1 MSEKVTCDT
10 CRELLPLLYAKSL
23 SDKDEALTREH
34 LEGCP
39 KCRAL
44 LTEERPLYAAARVE
58 GNLSPLADHP
68 SGAQLDRYVHARS
81 GLSSAELKEL
91 EGHLSKCGLCTELI
105 SNLSALPSE
114 LDDLVAGERLP
125 LLSRLEVKPRPR
137 VRIIDIGR
145 RVFWRPLAGYAAAA
159 AVLLIA
165 LLVHQAPIPQAIPTI
180 SGTISASSRG
190 DKQTAIFFSTARA
203 CCLVLK
209 YYVGPEPGHR
219 YDMEI
224 RSEKASWPSQ
234 VIRDYTDFDPQGN
247 ATLKTLV
254 EIGEYR
260 LVIYDIE
267 GGDTIKI
274 VKPFELKAQN

>member
-1 MSEKVTCDT
+1 MSEKMTCDT

-23 SDKDEALTREH
+23 LDKDEALTREH
-34 LEGCP
+34 LKGCP

-68 SGAQLDRYVHARS
+68 AGAQLDRYVHARS
-81 GLSSAELKEL
+81 SLSSAELEEL
-91 EGHLSKCGLCTELI
+91 ESHLSKCGLCKELI
-105 SNLSALPSE
+105 SHLGELPAE
-114 LDDLVAGERLP
+114 LDDLVEGERLP
-125 LLSRLEVKPRPR
+125 LLSRSEVKPRPR
-137 VRIIDIGR
+137 TRIIDIGR

-165 LLVHQAPIPQAIPTI
+165 LVMRQAPIPQAIPTI
-180 SGTISASSRG
+180 SGTISTTSRG
-190 DKQTAIFFSTARA
+190 DKQTAVFFSTARA

-234 VIRDYTDFDPQGN
+234 VIRNYTDFDPQGN
-247 ATLKTLV
+247 ATLKTLIEV
-254 EIGEYR
+254 GEYR
-260 LVIYDIE
+260 LIVCDIE
-267 GGDTIKI
+267 GEDTIRV